1 MTLYKKLF
9 AGKPSLS
16 DVFELVM
23 PLARSRIAMRL
34 QPLSGGGKYL
44 ADTTIGYR
52 SISHLSQANS
62 TPWVKK

>member
-1 MTLYKKLF
+1 
-9 AGKPSLS
+9 
-16 DVFELVM
+16 
-23 PLARSRIAMRL
+23 MRL